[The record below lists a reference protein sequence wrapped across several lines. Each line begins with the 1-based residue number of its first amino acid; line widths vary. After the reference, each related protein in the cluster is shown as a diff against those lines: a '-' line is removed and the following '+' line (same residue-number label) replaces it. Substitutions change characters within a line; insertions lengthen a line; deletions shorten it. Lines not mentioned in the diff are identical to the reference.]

1 MVKKEKVLHR
11 SKKDYLLAGVC
22 AGFAEYFNTDPSII
36 RLLWIFLFLFYGT
49 GAILYIIL
57 WVILPQ
63 Q

>member
-1 MVKKEKVLHR
+1 MVKKEKILHR
-11 SKKDYLLAGVC
+11 SKKNQLLAGVC

-36 RLLWIFLFLFYGT
+36 RLLWIILFLFYGT
-49 GAILYIIL
+49 GLILYIIL